1 MTESISFVE
10 LELHDALKPP
20 PRSLSALIV
29 EVTVPVELDFEED
42 Q

>member
-10 LELHDALKPP
+10 LELDKVLKSP

-29 EVTVPVELDFEED
+29 EVCVPVEVDFEED
-42 Q
+42 K